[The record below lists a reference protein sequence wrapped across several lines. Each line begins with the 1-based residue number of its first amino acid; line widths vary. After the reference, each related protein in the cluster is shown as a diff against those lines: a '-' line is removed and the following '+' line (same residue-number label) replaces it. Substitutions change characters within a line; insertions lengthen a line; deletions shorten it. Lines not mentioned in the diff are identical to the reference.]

1 MTKKQAKYAVFMGL
15 FAFFLI
21 TDKMFDLWKG
31 WYVIDSI
38 GLMFYLIRF
47 TSASEDADSNDN
59 N

>member
-47 TSASEDADSNDN
+47 TNASEDGNDH
-59 N
+59 

>member
-1 MTKKQAKYAVFMGL
+1 MTKKQAKYAVFMAL

-31 WYVIDSI
+31 WYVLDSI
-38 GLMFYLIRF
+38 GLAFYLYRF
-47 TSASEDADSNDN
+47 IDVSNADTNDN